1 MIKDWVIII
10 GFLLILLVLADGI
23 RRKRNERNG
32 NIKVSRTLKKSL
44 KQQPEFEDEPP
55 AEAPS
60 YTSELPNGGARV
72 VAQRNSSARI
82 PSIEKKS
89 KAKSYLEKHQRHD
102 VEEPLIASHAS
113 RSPQQANLNLGQS
126 VPMLME
132 SVEDSKGRA
141 TVSNERIEPSFS
153 ASRDDDIEDDY
164 KDRQSDTHEDEDYE
178 RDEQPDDRELTVNR
192 ARNQIEEDDDGY
204 ADDES
209 ADDDEAESYD
219 PEEDDNDE
227 DYDPEEDYDERD
239 DLEEGYEDG
248 DYEDDE
254 DEDYDKNNPTAS
266 SHQNNL
272 VEKQLAEPEE
282 VLIINVMAYKGEMF
296 NGGDLLDII
305 LKCGMRYGS
314 MDIFH
319 RHSDTKGEGALLFS
333 MANMVKPGTF
343 DLDAM
348 DDFETPGVSLFM
360 TLPINADSMQSF
372 DLMAD
377 TARAIAETLG
387 GELKDEQRSV
397 MTRQTLEHCRQR
409 IRDFERT
416 RLFRRPPR

>member
-1 MIKDWVIII
+1 MKDWVIII

-32 NIKVSRTLKKSL
+32 NIKVSRSLKKSL
-44 KQQPEFEDEPP
+44 KQQPEYEEEPP
-55 AEAPS
+55 AETPS

-72 VAQRNSSARI
+72 IGQRDPSVRI

-89 KAKSYLEKHQRHD
+89 QAKSYLEKHQRHD
-102 VEEPLIASHAS
+102 VEEPIVELRAQ
-113 RSPQQANLNLGQS
+113 REPQQASLNLGQA

-132 SVEDSKGRA
+132 SVEDSKVRI
-141 TVSNERIEPSFS
+141 TSINERIEPSFS
-153 ASRDDDIEDDY
+153 ASRDEGLDENYDERQDDDFEG
-164 KDRQSDTHEDEDYE
+164 EDYE
-178 RDEQPDDRELTVNR
+178 SDDQPYIREQANAEDRDVLVEGES
-192 ARNQIEEDDDGY
+192 GY
-204 ADDES
+204 
-209 ADDDEAESYD
+209 
-219 PEEDDNDE
+219 
-227 DYDPEEDYDERD
+227 
-239 DLEEGYEDG
+239 
-248 DYEDDE
+248 DDE
-254 DEDYDKNNPTAS
+254 DEQDLNPEDDEGFEDGEYSDEDEYDEDEYSEEDYEDEESQSSSTA
-266 SHQNNL
+266 QNNFS
-272 VEKQLAEPEE
+272 EKQPAEPEE
-282 VLIINVMAYKGEMF
+282 VLIINVMAHKGEML

-377 TARAIAETLG
+377 TARAIAETLD

-409 IRDFERT
+409 IRDFERM
-416 RLFRRPPR
+416 RLFRRPPPR

>member
-1 MIKDWVIII
+1 MKDWLIII

-32 NIKVSRTLKKSL
+32 NIKVSRSLKKSL
-44 KQQPEFEDEPP
+44 KQQAEYEDDVP
-55 AEAPS
+55 AETPS

-72 VAQRNSSARI
+72 VGQRDPSVRI
-82 PSIEKKS
+82 PSIEKKPQ
-89 KAKSYLEKHQRHD
+89 AKSYLEKHPQHD
-102 VEEPLIASHAS
+102 AEEPVIAP
-113 RSPQQANLNLGQS
+113 RVQREPQQASLNLGQS

-132 SVEDSKGRA
+132 SVEDSKPRA
-141 TVSNERIEPSFS
+141 SSGSERIEPSFT
-153 ASRDDDIEDDY
+153 ASRDEDLDEDYDDLQDDRY
-164 KDRQSDTHEDEDYE
+164 EGEDYE
-178 RDEQPDDRELTVNR
+178 RDDHPYTRELQDDHEREVFAEDEPDYIEDEPDVGRDDDDR
-192 ARNQIEEDDDGY
+192 
-204 ADDES
+204 
-209 ADDDEAESYD
+209 
-219 PEEDDNDE
+219 
-227 DYDPEEDYDERD
+227 
-239 DLEEGYEDG
+239 
-248 DYEDDE
+248 YEDDE
-254 DEDYDKNNPTAS
+254 YSHEDEYDEDEEYENDEPHS
-266 SHQNNL
+266 SSATQQNFA
-272 VEKQLAEPEE
+272 EKQPAEPEE
-282 VLIINVMAYKGEMF
+282 VLIINVMAHKGEMF
-296 NGGDLLDII
+296 NGGDLLDVI

-319 RHSDTKGEGALLFS
+319 RHSDAKGEGALLFS

-348 DDFETPGVSLFM
+348 EEFETPGVSLFM

-377 TARAIAETLG
+377 TARTIAETLN

>member
-1 MIKDWVIII
+1 MKDWVIII
-10 GFLLILLVLADGI
+10 GTLLILLVLADGI

-44 KQQPEFEDEPP
+44 KQQPEYEDETP

-72 VAQRNSSARI
+72 IGQRDPSVRV

-89 KAKSYLEKHQRHD
+89 QAKSYLEKHQRHD
-102 VEEPLIASHAS
+102 VEE
-113 RSPQQANLNLGQS
+113 RSVAPRSQRDPQQTSLNLGQS

-132 SVEDSKGRA
+132 SVEDSRGRA
-141 TVSNERIEPSFS
+141 SLANERIEPSFS
-153 ASRDDDIEDDY
+153 ASRDQDLDDDY
-164 KDRQSDTHEDEDYE
+164 DEPQDDDYEGEDYE
-178 RDEQPDDRELTVNR
+178 RDDNPYDRELVSHR
-192 ARNQIEEDDDGY
+192 ARAQDEDEDEDGYEEDEADVET
-204 ADDES
+204 ADD
-209 ADDDEAESYD
+209 YD
-219 PEEDDNDE
+219 EDDSDE
-227 DYDPEEDYDERD
+227 EYDPEEDYDERD
-239 DLEEGYEDG
+239 DLED
-248 DYEDDE
+248 DYEDDDSEE
-254 DEDYDKNNPTAS
+254 DSPATS
-266 SHQNNL
+266 SQQNNIA
-272 VEKQLAEPEE
+272 EKQPAEPEE
-282 VLIINVMAYKGEMF
+282 VLIINVMAHKGEMF

-348 DDFETPGVSLFM
+348 DEFETPGVSLFM

-377 TARAIAETLG
+377 TARAICETLG

-409 IRDFERT
+409 VRDFERT

>member
-1 MIKDWVIII
+1 MWKDWVIIV
-10 GFLLILLVLADGI
+10 GFLLILLILADGI

-32 NIKVSRTLKKSL
+32 NIKVSRSLKKTLKQASDY
-44 KQQPEFEDEPP
+44 EDEPQ
-55 AEAPS
+55 EDTTN

-72 VAQRNSSARI
+72 VGQRDPSLRV

-89 KAKSYLEKHQRHD
+89 QAKSYLEKQRRHEED
-102 VEEPLIASHAS
+102 DARVESRPL
-113 RSPQQANLNLGQS
+113 REPQQTSLNLGQS

-132 SVEDSKGRA
+132 SVDDARSRSA
-141 TVSNERIEPSFS
+141 MSDERIEPSFS
-153 ASRDDDIEDDY
+153 ASRTEDLESDYNESSSDSYEGEDFERDDHPYIRELEREERDFIAEDENEYLDEKEPRLNSEDDIGLETDEYDHEDDY
-164 KDRQSDTHEDEDYE
+164 EDEYS
-178 RDEQPDDRELTVNR
+178 
-192 ARNQIEEDDDGY
+192 EE
-204 ADDES
+204 
-209 ADDDEAESYD
+209 
-219 PEEDDNDE
+219 
-227 DYDPEEDYDERD
+227 
-239 DLEEGYEDG
+239 

-254 DEDYDKNNPTAS
+254 PQSSSAS
-266 SHQNNL
+266 QQNL
-272 VEKQLAEPEE
+272 TEKQPAEPEE
-282 VLIINVMAYKGEMF
+282 VLIINVMAHKGEMF
-296 NGGDLLDII
+296 NGGELLDII

-348 DDFETPGVSLFM
+348 EEFETPGVSLFM

-377 TARAIAETLG
+377 TARVIAETLN

-409 IRDFERT
+409 IRDFERM

>member
-1 MIKDWVIII
+1 MWKDWVIII
-10 GFLLILLVLADGI
+10 GFLLIILVLADGI

-32 NIKVSRTLKKSL
+32 NIKVSRSLKKSL
-44 KQQPEFEDEPP
+44 KQPIEDEDEPP
-55 AEAPS
+55 VEAPS
-60 YTSELPNGGARV
+60 YISELPNGGARV
-72 VAQRNSSARI
+72 VGKRESSAPV
-82 PSIEKKS
+82 PSIEKKAQ
-89 KAKSYLEKHQRHD
+89 AKSYLEKHQRQQ
-102 VEEPLIASHAS
+102 EAASSTSHS
-113 RSPQQANLNLGQS
+113 RAQREPQQASLNLGQA

-132 SVEDSKGRA
+132 SVSDSK
-141 TVSNERIEPSFS
+141 NQPLPLEDRIEPSFS
-153 ASRDDDIEDDY
+153 ALDNSDIENDYDD
-164 KDRQSDTHEDEDYE
+164 REDDEYEGEDYE
-178 RDEQPDDRELTVNR
+178 RDDHPYTRELADDA
-192 ARNQIEEDDDGY
+192 ARDPLIDEESEFEDEQDVSSEEPEEFEDDEY
-204 ADDES
+204 S
-209 ADDDEAESYD
+209 H
-219 PEEDDNDE
+219 EEE
-227 DYDPEEDYDERD
+227 YDEYD
-239 DLEEGYEDG
+239 SED

-254 DEDYDKNNPTAS
+254 PHSATAAHNNIA
-266 SHQNNL
+266 
-272 VEKQLAEPEE
+272 EKQPAEPEE
-282 VLIINVMAYKGEMF
+282 VLIINVMAHKGEMF

-348 DDFETPGVSLFM
+348 DEFETPGVSLFM

-397 MTRQTLEHCRQR
+397 MTRQTLEHCRER
-409 IRDFERT
+409 IRNFERM
-416 RLFRRPPR
+416 RLFRRPPPR